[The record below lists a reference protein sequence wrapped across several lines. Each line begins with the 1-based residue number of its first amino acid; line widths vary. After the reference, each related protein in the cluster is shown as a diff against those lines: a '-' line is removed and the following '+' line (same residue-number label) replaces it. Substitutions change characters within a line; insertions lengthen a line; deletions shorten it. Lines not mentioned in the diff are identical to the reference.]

1 MKTIDIIREDIQK
14 IIDPIWEHSAQMEA
28 IANYIDQNYI
38 KRELIDQEI
47 AEKAKNWDKLGEE
60 IAKFYPDDKDE
71 SEDAGNLIDIG
82 EIAASKFGYL

>member
-28 IANYIDQNYI
+28 ITNYIDQNYI
-38 KRELIDQEI
+38 KRELVNPLIMG
-47 AEKAKNWDKLGEE
+47 KAQKWDELGEE
-60 IAKFYPDDKDE
+60 IAKFYPDDEDD

-82 EIAASKFGYL
+82 ELAAKKFGYL

>member
-1 MKTIDIIREDIQK
+1 MKTIDIISKDIQK

-38 KRELIDQEI
+38 KRELIDREI
-47 AEKAKNWDKLGEE
+47 ADKAKKWDELGEE
-60 IAKFYPDDKDE
+60 IGKFYFDGEDE

-82 EIAASKFGYL
+82 EITARKLGYL